1 MTIEL
6 VLLPRVAYR
15 GREITSPRLGGLL
28 ALLADDLRTGASTAR
43 LIEGLWPDER
53 PKHPA
58 KALQVLVSRARA
70 QLGPDVIEATPSG
83 YRLALADDQVDAA
96 ALVLSA
102 TACARLSRAGDHEA
116 ALAHAE
122 AGLALWTAHDDP
134 GRADPLG
141 ALRAAR
147 ASTGRWL
154 VRARALSRSQLG
166 RAAEA
171 IDELT
176 ELVAERPRDEELL
189 LELLRSE
196 AATAGAAAALARYED
211 YRRRVRD
218 ELGSDPGPALRELH
232 QQLLQG
238 EAPVVRHG
246 VAHEPNPLL
255 GRDADLAAVA
265 GLLRTSRVTSIVG
278 AGGLGK
284 TRLAHAVSRRAEQR
298 IVHFVPLAGITRD
311 DEVAAE
317 VASAVGG
324 AEVGGPRGSRPAAP
338 RDAVTAVL
346 DGLGPGPALL
356 VLDNCEHVVR
366 GAADLVRTLV
376 ALSADLRVL
385 TTSRTPL
392 ALSSEAVHALPEL
405 TATAAAELFR
415 QRARAVRPD
424 VELPEEAVRELC
436 AHLDGLPLAIELAAA
451 RSRVMSVPEIAR
463 HLDDR
468 FALLRGGARDAP
480 PRHHTLHAV
489 IDWSWSLLDQR
500 GQAAMR
506 ALSVF
511 PDGFTAEAAR
521 PLLLAGELVD
531 LLDQLAGHSLLK
543 VQNTPVGTR
552 FRMLETVREFSA
564 ARREEAGETEKATTG
579 FLAWVVDFALA
590 HRESLF
596 AADLVPAM
604 RRVCAEQDNLV
615 HALRLGID
623 HEDGALVAATT
634 AVLAGLWTFESN
646 FGRTAALVEDTA
658 WLLSHYR
665 PEPGFVAATRAALVL
680 SAVNS
685 FLLQGPR
692 PARALIALRRLP
704 PAAPGTLVHA
714 VETVLLTVA
723 APDFAPLFALCG
735 DDDPLVAGL
744 AEGVASYAWSALDD
758 PERALAAAERMVAVF
773 DGRESPWLR
782 AVAHARVG
790 ELCLELERGE
800 EARRSIG
807 TVLAVLDETGTWSGG
822 ARIRGALVLANLQ
835 SGAIDEAEHWLEQA
849 MLTGGSEVAG
859 ASMVDVGAR
868 AEILLARGDIE
879 TGLRL
884 WRQAA
889 ERLRS
894 TKDTGPGADG
904 WAWETQAV
912 TVVAHA
918 HHGRLDL
925 VTEITDDL
933 LRALPGLLEDPGT
946 SVPVCGALLL
956 ALALTDLD
964 RAQTAAERATAVRMI
979 ALAERFR
986 YVRGF
991 HPTMSSARIRAL
1003 AEQADEPAYTDA
1015 LSEYAGLAREE
1026 LRATALAALTVRPRD
1041 RA

>member
-28 ALLADDLRTGASTAR
+28 AVLADDLRTGASTAR
-43 LIEGLWPDER
+43 LIEGLWPDDR
-53 PKHPA
+53 PEHPA

-70 QLGPDVIEATPSG
+70 QLGHDVIEATPSG
-83 YRLALADDQVDAA
+83 YRLTLAENQVDAA
-96 ALVLSA
+96 ALMLSA
-102 TACARLSRAGDHEA
+102 TACARLAREGDYEA

-122 AGLALWTAHDDP
+122 AGLALWTAPDDS
-134 GRADPLG
+134 GNADPLS
-141 ALRAAR
+141 ALRTAR
-147 ASTGRWL
+147 ASTSRWL
-154 VRARALSRSQLG
+154 VRARVLCRSRLG

-171 IDELT
+171 VDELT
-176 ELVAERPRDEELL
+176 GLVAERPRDEELL

-196 AATAGAAAALARYED
+196 AATVGPAAALVRYED

-255 GRDADLAAVA
+255 GRDSDLAAVA

-298 IVHFVPLAGITRD
+298 IVHVVPLAGITRD

-324 AEVGGPRGSRPAAP
+324 ADAGGPPGSRPQAP

-346 DGLGPGPALL
+346 DALGGSALL

-376 ALSADLRVL
+376 ALSPDLRVL

-392 ALSSEAVHALPEL
+392 DLSSEAVHALPEL
-405 TATAAAELFR
+405 SLGAAAELFR
-415 QRARAVRPD
+415 QRARAIRPD
-424 VELPEEAVRELC
+424 VELPDEAVQELC
-436 AHLDGLPLAIELAAA
+436 ARLDGLPLAIELAAA
-451 RSRVMSVPEIAR
+451 RSRVMSVAEIAR

-468 FALLRGGARDAP
+468 FALLRGGSRDAP
-480 PRHHTLHAV
+480 ARHRTLHAV
-489 IDWSWSLLDQR
+489 IDWSWALLDQR

-511 PDGFTAEAAR
+511 PDGFTAGAAR
-521 PLLLAGELVD
+521 QLLGADAVE

-543 VQNTPVGTR
+543 VLDTPAGTR

-564 ARREEAGETEKATTG
+564 ARRQDAGETASSTTG
-579 FLAWVVDFALA
+579 FLTWAVDFALA
-590 HRESLF
+590 HHESLF

-604 RRVCAEQDNLV
+604 RRIGAEQDNLV
-615 HALRLGID
+615 HALRFGID
-623 HEDGALVAATT
+623 REDGAIVAATA

-646 FGRTAALVEDTA
+646 FGRMAALVEDTA
-658 WLLSHYR
+658 WLLSQFR
-665 PEPGFVAATRAALVL
+665 PEPGLVDVTRAALVL

-692 PARALIALRRLP
+692 PTRSLVALRRLP
-704 PAAPGTLVHA
+704 PAKPGTLVHA
-714 VETVLLTVA
+714 AETVLRTVA
-723 APDFAPLFALCG
+723 EPDFAPLFALCG
-735 DDDPLVAGL
+735 NEDPLVAGL

-758 PERALAAAERMVAVF
+758 PERAQAAAERMVAVF
-773 DGRESPWLR
+773 EDRESPWLR

-800 EARRSIG
+800 QARRSIS
-807 TVLAVLDETGTWSGG
+807 TVLAVLDETGTWSGA

-835 SGAIDEAEHWLEQA
+835 IGAIDEAEHWLEQA

-868 AEILLARGDIE
+868 AEILLARGDTD

-894 TKDTGPGADG
+894 TKDSGPGADG
-904 WAWETQAV
+904 WMWETQAV

-925 VTEITDDL
+925 VTEITEDL
-933 LRALPGLLEDPGT
+933 PRVLPGLLEDPGT

-964 RAQTAAERATAVRMI
+964 HAQTAGERAAAVRLI
-979 ALAERFR
+979 ALAERLR

-991 HPTMSSARIRAL
+991 HPTMSSTRIRAL

-1015 LSEYAGLAREE
+1015 RSEYAGLGRED
-1026 LRATALAALTVRPRD
+1026 LRSAAIAALALRPRD

>member
-1 MTIEL
+1 
-6 VLLPRVAYR
+6 
-15 GREITSPRLGGLL
+15 
-28 ALLADDLRTGASTAR
+28 
-43 LIEGLWPDER
+43 
-53 PKHPA
+53 
-58 KALQVLVSRARA
+58 
-70 QLGPDVIEATPSG
+70 
-83 YRLALADDQVDAA
+83 
-96 ALVLSA
+96 
-102 TACARLSRAGDHEA
+102 
-116 ALAHAE
+116 
-122 AGLALWTAHDDP
+122 
-134 GRADPLG
+134 
-141 ALRAAR
+141 
-147 ASTGRWL
+147 RWL
-154 VRARALSRSQLG
+154 VRARALCRSRLG

-171 IDELT
+171 VDELA
-176 ELVAERPRDEELL
+176 ELAAERPRDEELL
-189 LELLRSE
+189 AELLRSE
-196 AATAGAAAALARYED
+196 AATAGPAAALARYET
-211 YRRRVRD
+211 YRRTVRD
-218 ELGSDPGPALRELH
+218 ELGSDPGPALRQLH

-238 EAPVVRHG
+238 EAPAVRHG

-317 VASAVGG
+317 AATAVSG
-324 AEVGGPRGSRPAAP
+324 AEAGPPGSRPAVP
-338 RDAVTAVL
+338 RDAVTGIL
-346 DGLGPGPALL
+346 DALGAGPALL

-366 GAADLVRTLV
+366 GVAELVRALV

-392 ALSSEAVHALPEL
+392 GLTSEAVHALPEL
-405 TATAAAELFR
+405 TPAAAAELFR
-415 QRARAVRPD
+415 QRARAIRPD
-424 VELPEEAVRELC
+424 VDLPDEAVRQLC

-451 RSRVMSVPEIAR
+451 RSRVMSVAELTG
-463 HLDDR
+463 HLGDR
-468 FALLRGGARDAP
+468 FVLLRGGARDAP
-480 PRHHTLHAV
+480 ARHHTLHAV
-489 IDWSWSLLDQR
+489 IDWSWTLLDQR

-521 PLLLAGELVD
+521 HLLDVD
-531 LLDQLAGHSLLK
+531 VWGLLDQLAGHSLVK
-543 VQNTPVGTR
+543 VLDTPAGTR

-564 ARREEAGETEKATTG
+564 ARRGEAGETEQATTG
-579 FLAWVVDFALA
+579 FLAWAVDFALA
-590 HRESLF
+590 HHDSLF

-604 RRVCAEQDNLV
+604 RRVGAEQDNLV
-615 HALRLGID
+615 HALRHGID
-623 HEDGALVAATT
+623 HEDGPVVAATA

-646 FGRTAALVEDTA
+646 FGRMAALVEDTA
-658 WLLSHYR
+658 WLLSHFR
-665 PEPGFVAATRAALVL
+665 PEPDLVAATRAALVL

-692 PARALIALRRLP
+692 PTRSLAALRRLP

-714 VETVLLTVA
+714 AETVIRAVA
-723 APDFAPLFALCG
+723 AADFGPLFALCD

-744 AEGVASYAWSALDD
+744 AEGVAGYAWSALED

-773 DGRESPWLR
+773 EHRDSPWMR

-800 EARRSIG
+800 DARRSIG
-807 TVLAVLDETGTWSGG
+807 TVLAVLDETGTWPGA
-822 ARIRGALVLANLQ
+822 ARIRGALVLAQLQ
-835 SGAIDEAEHWLEQA
+835 VGAIDEAEHWLERA
-849 MLTGGSEVAG
+849 MLTGGGEAAG

-868 AEILLARGDIE
+868 AEILLARGDTD

-918 HHGRLDL
+918 HHRRLDL
-925 VTEITDDL
+925 VTEITGEL
-933 LRALPGLLEDPGT
+933 PRALPGLLGDAAM
-946 SVPVCGALLL
+946 SVPVCGAVLL
-956 ALALTDLD
+956 ALALADLD
-964 RAQTAAERATAVRMI
+964 RAQTPGERAAAVRLV

-986 YVRGF
+986 YARGF

-1003 AEQADEPAYTDA
+1003 AEQADKPAYADA
-1015 LSEYAGLAREE
+1015 RSEYAGLGRED
-1026 LRATALAALTVRPRD
+1026 LRAAAIAALAVRPRD